1 MVAMAGGVSG
11 RTDPFPG
18 PAPVPRAR
26 VKRFLR
32 GSEEK
37 TPRAVAPRL
46 RWHLKN
52 LGIRENSAAEKAARW
67 EPLLPEE
74 PGFLEVEP
82 GEDSARISQREIA
95 DAVDIGSAAKHFEL
109 RLEQFGPYR
118 LDYTRNGRFLL
129 LGGLRGHVAALDW
142 AQRRLLSEFNVMET
156 VRDVSWL
163 HCESLLAVAQR
174 RWLHVYDSQG
184 LEIHVVR
191 SFQNLLHL
199 QFLPYHFLLAAT
211 SSQGLLHFL
220 DVSVGREVAT
230 LSTRSGR
237 AAAMAQDPATALIH
251 LGHANGTVSLW
262 TPNVAEPAVRL
273 LAHRGA
279 VRAIAV
285 HGSGRLMATA
295 GLDRKIRIFDLR
307 TFGVLQEWGVPTG
320 ASQLDF
326 SQRRLLAA
334 ACGDLLQIYPK
345 VDSGSPPVAPF
356 LQHRVPSPARGL
368 RFCPFQDVLG
378 AGHGSGFSSLLVP
391 GSGEPNLDALEQNP
405 FRSRRQR
412 QEWEVKAL
420 LEKIPAELL
429 TPEPAL
435 LSRVDTAGLEQKHQE
450 RVQRLGFDPTSKPKF
465 RPRRRHR
472 GRAPELRRRQRQHE
486 ETRARIRQ
494 SLEQKEKNQEE
505 PPKKKRKKEGKTP
518 QKSGNKLG
526 ENLQKSAN
534 KKGENPPKKG
544 KKLGEKLQK
553 VGEKT
558 PKNQEKGEGNA
569 QKIEKKLGK
578 KTPKIGQKNGEK
590 TKIKRKRQ
598 KGGPGSKLGGKA
610 PKLGG
615 SPPNRGALERF
626 RK

>member
-1 MVAMAGGVSG
+1 MAGGVSG

-37 TPRAVAPRL
+37 APRAVAPRL

-52 LGIRENSAAEKAARW
+52 LGIREKSAAEKAARW

-142 AQRRLLSEFNVMET
+142 G
-156 VRDVSWL
+156 
-163 HCESLLAVAQR
+163 
-174 RWLHVYDSQG
+174 SQF
-184 LEIHVVR
+184 IP
-191 SFQNLLHL
+191 
-199 QFLPYHFLLAAT
+199 FLPYHFLLAAT
-211 SSQGLLHFL
+211 FLPYHFL
-220 DVSVGREVAT
+220 LAAT
-230 LSTRSGR
+230 FLPYPFLL
-237 AAAMAQDPATALIH
+237 AATFLPYHFLLAATFLPYPFLLAATDPAMALMHLGHANAMAQDPATALIH

-262 TPNVAEPAVRL
+262 TPNAAEPAVRL

-307 TFGVLQEWGVPTG
+307 TFGVLQEWGVPIG

-326 SQRRLLAA
+326 SQRGLLAA

-345 VDSGSPPVAPF
+345 LDSGSPPVAPFLQHRIYPKLEPPSPVAPF

-378 AGHGSGFSSLLVP
+378 AGHVMGFSSVLVP

-429 TPEPAL
+429 TPDPAL
-435 LSRVDTAGLEQKHQE
+435 LSRVDTAGMEQKHQE
-450 RVQRLGFDPTSKPKF
+450 RVQRLGFDPTSKPNF
-465 RPRRRHR
+465 
-472 GRAPELRRRQRQHE
+472 
-486 ETRARIRQ
+486 
-494 SLEQKEKNQEE
+494 
-505 PPKKKRKKEGKTP
+505 
-518 QKSGNKLG
+518 
-526 ENLQKSAN
+526 
-534 KKGENPPKKG
+534 
-544 KKLGEKLQK
+544 
-553 VGEKT
+553 
-558 PKNQEKGEGNA
+558 
-569 QKIEKKLGK
+569 
-578 KTPKIGQKNGEK
+578 
-590 TKIKRKRQ
+590 
-598 KGGPGSKLGGKA
+598 
-610 PKLGG
+610 
-615 SPPNRGALERF
+615 
-626 RK
+626 